1 MPINIVMPKLG
12 LTMEEGLITE
22 WVKKEGDSVV
32 KGDILFI
39 METEKITQEV
49 EAPQDGIL
57 AKIVAQVQETVPVGE
72 IVAYMLEPGEDPASI
87 PSAGAAAT
95 APVVAEEK
103 PAPQDESRNVPA
115 AVAGARIKASPLARK
130 IARSYN
136 LDLSQVTGTGPSGR
150 IVAADVEKAYQS
162 AKSAPVA
169 AAPVSAAPA
178 APAAPAAEVE
188 LELEAGQTLV
198 PFTSMRKA
206 IAKNMLGSKRESAS
220 TYMYNTVD
228 ASKLQEMR
236 DTLLPYMEKKYGV
249 RITITDLVMKITAV
263 ALREHPV
270 LNTRWTEKGII
281 FNSKVHMGM
290 AMALDEGL
298 IVLSIKDINSKSIGK
313 IASER
318 IELINKGKTNSFGPD
333 DISGSTFTVSSLGM
347 TGLEQFVSIIN
358 QPESAILAVA
368 AIIDKP
374 VVIDGEIA
382 IRPMMNV
389 NLTYD
394 HRVIDGA
401 EAAKF
406 MMTLKE
412 YIENPIL
419 AI

>member
-22 WVKKEGDSVV
+22 WVKKEGDSVT

-57 AKIVAQVQETVPVGE
+57 AKIVAQAQETVPVGE
-72 IVAYMLEPGEDPASI
+72 TVAYMLEPGEDPASI
-87 PSAGAAAT
+87 PAAGAAQAVS
-95 APVVAEEK
+95 AAVEEK
-103 PAPQDESRNVPA
+103 PTIIENIPQNQSA
-115 AVAGARIKASPLARK
+115 AGAGSRIKASPLARK
-130 IARSYN
+130 IAKSYN
-136 LDLSQVTGTGPSGR
+136 LDLSQVIGTGPSGR
-150 IVAADVEKAYQS
+150 IVAADVEKAYESGTLTPAAS
-162 AKSAPVA
+162 AA
-169 AAPVSAAPA
+169 AAPMATTPA
-178 APAAPAAEVE
+178 ESDV
-188 LELEAGQTLV
+188 ELEAGQTLV
-198 PFTSMRKA
+198 PFTGMRKA
-206 IAKNMLGSKRESAS
+206 IAKNMLASKHEAAS

-228 ASKLQEMR
+228 ASKIQEMR
-236 DTLLPYMEKKYGV
+236 ETLLPYVEKKYGV
-249 RITITDLVMKITAV
+249 RITVTDLMMKITAI

-281 FNSKVHMGM
+281 YNSKVNMGM

-298 IVLSIKDINSKSIGK
+298 IVLSIKDINSKSIGQ
-313 IASER
+313 IASDR
-318 IELINKGKTNSFGPD
+318 VALINKGKTNSFGPD
-333 DISGSTFTVSSLGM
+333 DISGSTFTLSSLGM

-358 QPESAILAVA
+358 QPENAILAVA

-374 VVIDGEIA
+374 VVVDGEIV

-419 AI
+419 AV

>member
-22 WVKKEGDSVV
+22 WAKKEGDSVT

-57 AKIVAQVQETVPVGE
+57 AKIVAQAQETVPVGE
-72 IVAYMLEPGEDPASI
+72 TVAYMLEPGEDPSSI
-87 PSAGAAAT
+87 PSTGSPQA
-95 APVVAEEK
+95 VSVAEEEK
-103 PAPQDESRNVPA
+103 PAAAEQSIPQNEPA
-115 AVAGARIKASPLARK
+115 AGAGSRIKASPLAKK
-130 IARSYN
+130 IAKSYN
-136 LDLSQVTGTGPSGR
+136 LDLSQVIGTGPSGR
-150 IVAADVEKAYQS
+150 IVAADVEKAHES
-162 AKSAPVA
+162 GTSTPAASAPVA
-169 AAPVSAAPA
+169 NTT
-178 APAAPAAEVE
+178 VE
-188 LELEAGQTLV
+188 TDVELEAGQTLV
-198 PFTSMRKA
+198 PFTGMRKA
-206 IAKNMLGSKRESAS
+206 IAKNMLASKHEAAS

-236 DTLLPYMEKKYGV
+236 ETLLPYVEKKYGV
-249 RITITDLVMKITAV
+249 RITVTDLMMKITAI

-281 FNSKVHMGM
+281 YNSKVNMGM

-298 IVLSIKDINSKSIGK
+298 IVLSIKDINSKSIGQ
-313 IASER
+313 IASDR
-318 IELINKGKTNSFGPD
+318 VALINKGKTNSFGPD
-333 DISGSTFTVSSLGM
+333 DISGSTFTLSSLGM

-358 QPESAILAVA
+358 QPENAILAVA

-374 VVIDGEIA
+374 VVVDGEIV

-419 AI
+419 AV